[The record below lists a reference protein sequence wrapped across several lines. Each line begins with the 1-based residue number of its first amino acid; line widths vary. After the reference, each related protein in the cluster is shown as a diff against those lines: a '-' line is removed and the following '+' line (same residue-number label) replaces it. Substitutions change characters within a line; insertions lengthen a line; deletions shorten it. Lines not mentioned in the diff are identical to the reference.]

1 MTINRYGDPMI
12 KKPRPYIKTITN
24 KDKIF
29 VAYLIVHTNTKKVY
43 VGSSGQPG
51 IRMKSHFRELKKGK
65 HINYKLQKLYDEDP
79 EFHTIFYKVKT
90 RALAFD
96 LEQALI
102 NYYFEKK
109 RILNVSLSARF
120 TRRKRIIREDGT
132 VYRRPRR
139 KYWKKNKFDPDWKKG
154 YNKPKKKKVVRK
166 KKKKAKKKKTA

>member
-1 MTINRYGDPMI
+1 MTINYYGDPMI

-65 HINYKLQKLYDEDP
+65 HVNYKLQKLYDEDP

-109 RILNVSLSARF
+109 RILNVSLNARF

-132 VYRRPRR
+132 VYRRPRK

-154 YNKPKKKKVVRK
+154 YNKPKKKKVVKRK
-166 KKKKAKKKKTA
+166 KKSKKKKTA